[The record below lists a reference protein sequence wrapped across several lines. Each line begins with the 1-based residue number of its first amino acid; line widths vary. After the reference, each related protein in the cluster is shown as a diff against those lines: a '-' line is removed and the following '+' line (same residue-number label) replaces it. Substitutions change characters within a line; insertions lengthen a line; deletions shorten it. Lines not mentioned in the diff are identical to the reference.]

1 MMGFWAWFWIWAALF
16 IGSLAVFGFIG
27 KGLFNRGLA
36 IFHQLSQVAPTAQ
49 RLLAALEAKP
59 KLEDKESDLLVPSAE
74 LEDERR
80 VLLKRKSKKRNAR
93 QRSLIS
99 ALKRID
105 VDESRFTND

>member
-1 MMGFWAWFWIWAALF
+1 MGFWAWFWIWFALA
-16 IGSLAVFGFIG
+16 IGSLAVFAFIG

-36 IFHQLSQVAPTAQ
+36 IFDQVSQIAPTAQ
-49 RLLAALEAKP
+49 KLLEALEAKP
-59 KLEDKESDLLVPSAE
+59 KLEDKESDLLVPSSE
-74 LEDERR
+74 LEQERR
-80 VLLKRKSKKRNAR
+80 VLLKRKSKKQSAR